1 MDLFKGTIYRQTM
14 FAEFEKEI
22 YNDVENDIPL
32 TAEHLN
38 TKYYELNKKY
48 FGNNVI
54 VDEEIKYEWTRIP
67 HFYYNFYVYKYAT
80 GLSAACHIVN
90 NILDGKVNA
99 VEDYK
104 KFLSCGTT
112 LNPIDS
118 LKLASVDLTKKEV
131 IESAIKMFD
140 DTINEFKKLYKESK

>member
-1 MDLFKGTIYRQTM
+1 MDLFKSTIYRQTM

-22 YNDVENDIPL
+22 YEDIENDIPL
-32 TAEHLN
+32 TADYLN
-38 TKYYELNKKY
+38 DKYYDLNKKY
-48 FGNNVI
+48 FGEDVF
-54 VDEEIKYEWTRIP
+54 VDEEVKYEWTRIP

-80 GLSAACHIVN
+80 GLSAACHIVD
-90 NILDGKVNA
+90 NILSNKKNA
-99 VEDYK
+99 IEDYK

-118 LKLASVDLTKKEV
+118 LKLAGVDLTKKEV

-140 DTINEFKKLYKESK
+140 DTINQFIELSQESN